1 MIMLVPVLL
10 PMAVQFN
17 VDPLH
22 FGIVL
27 IANIGVGLFLP
38 PVGLGLIV
46 AAAIG
51 RVSVTEVAPVLL
63 PYLATM
69 MATVLVITF
78 WPWLTLI
85 VPSALGLR

>member
-10 PMAVQFN
+10 PMAAQFN

-27 IANIGVGLFLP
+27 IGNIGVGLFLP
-38 PVGLGLIV
+38 PFGLGLIV

-51 RVSVTEVAPVLL
+51 RVSVAEVVPVLFR
-63 PYLATM
+63 A
-69 MATVLVITF
+69 
-78 WPWLTLI
+78 
-85 VPSALGLR
+85 